1 LEVAKICPKSKHTR
15 NDVDNATTPDWQC
28 PSCGTAYMKVI
39 DAARGCLPDAQA
51 IREAR
56 TARQPVATMKLDL
69 P

>member
-1 LEVAKICPKSKHTR
+1 
-15 NDVDNATTPDWQC
+15 
-28 PSCGTAYMKVI
+28 MKVI